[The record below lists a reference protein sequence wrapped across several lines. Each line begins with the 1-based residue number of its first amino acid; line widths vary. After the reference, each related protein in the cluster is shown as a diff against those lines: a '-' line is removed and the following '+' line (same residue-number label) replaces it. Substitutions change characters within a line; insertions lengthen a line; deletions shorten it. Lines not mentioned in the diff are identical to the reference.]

1 MSSAQP
7 VPPESGQR
15 PRGKSVIRRSETNL
29 LRSESETGFME
40 ERSWSPEPP
49 EEERDA
55 LVHRFHRDRGNQ
67 NAARTEAF
75 SSSKSYSSPALSA
88 KMLNSLSERSCPWE
102 QDKLL

>member
-7 VPPESGQR
+7 VPPKSGQR

-40 ERSWSPEPP
+40 ERSWCPEPQ

-55 LVHRFHRDRGNQ
+55 LVHRFHQGRRNQ
-67 NAARTEAF
+67 NTARTQAF
-75 SSSKSYSSPALSA
+75 SSSSNFSSPALNA
-88 KMLNSLSERSCPWE
+88 EDTQLSERSCPWE

>member
-67 NAARTEAF
+67 NPCKD
-75 SSSKSYSSPALSA
+75 SSLQLQQVLLKSGTQCQDAQLS
-88 KMLNSLSERSCPWE
+88 L
-102 QDKLL
+102 